1 MTLPALSLIRREY
14 LRWIRAP
21 TWVISGL
28 MSPILYLLLFGQA
41 FDLGKLLPPGVPA
54 SALSRALFG
63 APDYFSYFAV
73 GMVAFASVTAAMFSG
88 TGVIFDKQ
96 LGILQRI
103 LSTPISRRSVFLSSL
118 VFRGILTLIPAFL
131 VVGFALLLAHVPDVA
146 GLRVGSGVTVLDG
159 AQFLVAALLLSV
171 AFTALF
177 LSFGFAAR
185 RIESYFGVVT
195 ILQLPILLT
204 SNAMYPVSIMPA
216 WLQYLVGVNPISLAV
231 NIMRMSLFGTAGYA
245 YSAGVYFAGL
255 LAWAALFV
263 GLALLLA
270 SRALRTDAAAAPG
283 GSALSQALAE
293 S

>member
-1 MTLPALSLIRREY
+1 MLLPAASLIRREY

-41 FDLGKLLPPGVPA
+41 FDLGKLLPPGTPPSALA
-54 SALSRALFG
+54 SALSG
-63 APDYFSYFAV
+63 APTYFSYFAV

-88 TGVIFDKQ
+88 TGIIFDKQ

-131 VVGFALLLAHVPDVA
+131 VVGFALLLAHVPGVA
-146 GLRVGSGVTVLDG
+146 GLKLTGGVSPLN
-159 AQFLVAALLLSV
+159 AAEFLAAALVLSL
-171 AFTALF
+171 AFTSLF
-177 LSFGFAAR
+177 LSFGFAAQ

-204 SNAMYPVSIMPA
+204 SNAMYPTSIMPA
-216 WLQYLVGVNPISLAV
+216 WLQYLVGFNPISLAV
-231 NIMRMSLFGTAGYA
+231 NVMRMSLFGTAGYA
-245 YSAGVYFAGL
+245 YSAGVYLLGL
-255 LAWAALFV
+255 LAWAVLFVALALF
-263 GLALLLA
+263 LA
-270 SRALRTDAAAAPG
+270 SKALRSDVGPKA
-283 GSALSQALAE
+283 GSALSAAIAE
-293 S
+293 

>member
-1 MTLPALSLIRREY
+1 MLLPAFSLIRREY

-41 FDLGKLLPPGVPA
+41 FDLGKLLPPGTPPGALA
-54 SALSRALFG
+54 SVLSG
-63 APDYFSYFAV
+63 APTYFSYFAV

-88 TGVIFDKQ
+88 TGIIFDKQ

-118 VFRGILTLIPAFL
+118 IFRGMLTLIPAFL
-131 VVGFALLLAHVPDVA
+131 VVGFALLLAHVPDVS
-146 GLRVGSGVTVLDG
+146 GLTVGRTVSPLD
-159 AQFLVAALLLSV
+159 ALQFVVAALILSV
-171 AFTALF
+171 AFTSLF
-177 LSFGFAAR
+177 LSFGFAAQ

-204 SNAMYPVSIMPA
+204 SNAMYPTSIMPS
-216 WLQYLVGVNPISLAV
+216 WLQYLVGFNPISLAV
-231 NIMRMSLFGTAGYA
+231 NVMRMSLFGTGGYT
-245 YSAGVYFAGL
+245 YSAGVYLLGL

-263 GLALLLA
+263 ALAMILA
-270 SRALRTDAAAAPG
+270 SRALRSGAG
-283 GSALSQALAE
+283 GPTGGALSQAIAE
-293 S
+293 

>member
-1 MTLPALSLIRREY
+1 MMLPMASLVRREY

-41 FDLGKLLPPGVPA
+41 FDLGKLLPPGTPA
-54 SALSRALFG
+54 SALSQVLSG
-63 APDYFSYFAV
+63 APNYFSYFAV

-88 TGVIFDKQ
+88 TGIIFDKQ

-118 VFRGILTLIPAFL
+118 TFRGMLTLVPAFL

-146 GLRVGSGVTVLDG
+146 GLTVGSGVTVVDS
-159 AQFLVAALLLSV
+159 AQFLAAALVLSV

-177 LSFGFAAR
+177 LSFGFAAQ

-204 SNAMYPVSIMPA
+204 SNAMYPTSIMPT
-216 WLQYLVGVNPISLAV
+216 WLQYIVGFNPISLAV
-231 NIMRMSLFGTAGYA
+231 NIMRMSLFGTSGYA

-270 SRALRTDAAAAPG
+270 SRALRTNPAASPAG
-283 GSALSQALAE
+283 GALSEAIAQ
-293 S
+293 

>member
-1 MTLPALSLIRREY
+1 MMLPAASLIRREY

-28 MSPILYLLLFGQA
+28 MSPILYLVLFGQA
-41 FDLGKLLPPGVPA
+41 LDLGKFLPPGTSPSAVA
-54 SALSRALFG
+54 SAFSG
-63 APDYFSYFAV
+63 APTYFSYFAV

-88 TGVIFDKQ
+88 TGIIFDKQ

-131 VVGFALLLAHVPDVA
+131 VVGFALLLAHIPGFA
-146 GLRVGSGVTVLDG
+146 GLKVTGGVSPLNAG
-159 AQFLVAALLLSV
+159 EFLAAALILSL
-171 AFTALF
+171 AFTSLF
-177 LSFGFAAR
+177 LSFGFAAQ

-204 SNAMYPVSIMPA
+204 SNAMYPTSIMPT
-216 WLQYLVGVNPISLAV
+216 WLQYLVGFNPISLAV
-231 NIMRMSLFGTAGYA
+231 NVMRMSLFGTAGYP
-245 YSAGVYFAGL
+245 YSAGVYLLGL

-263 GLALLLA
+263 ALALFL
-270 SRALRTDAAAAPG
+270 SSKALRSDVGPNS
-283 GSALSQALAE
+283 SALSAAIAE
-293 S
+293 

>member
-1 MTLPALSLIRREY
+1 MLVPVYSLLRREY

-41 FDLGKLLPPGVPA
+41 FDLGKLLPPGTPPGL
-54 SALSRALFG
+54 LSSVLSG
-63 APDYFSYFAV
+63 APNYFSYFAV

-88 TGVIFDKQ
+88 TGIIFDKQ
-96 LGILQRI
+96 LGILQRT

-118 VFRGILTLIPAFL
+118 IFRGILTLIPAFL
-131 VVGFALLLAHVPDVA
+131 VVGFALLLAGVPDVA
-146 GLRVGSGVTVLDG
+146 GLSVGAGVNALDG
-159 AQFLVAALLLSV
+159 AQFLAAALVLSV

-177 LSFGFAAR
+177 LSFGFAAQ

-204 SNAMYPVSIMPA
+204 SNAMYPVNIMPT
-216 WLQYLVGVNPISLAV
+216 WLQYLVGFNPISLAV
-231 NIMRMSLFGTAGYA
+231 NVMRMSLFGSQGYT
-245 YSAGVYFAGL
+245 YSVGIYLLGL

-263 GLALLLA
+263 GLAFLLA
-270 SRALRTDAAAAPG
+270 SRALKSGGGPT
-283 GSALSQALAE
+283 GSALSQAIAE
-293 S
+293 

>member
-1 MTLPALSLIRREY
+1 MMLPAVSLIRREY
-14 LRWIRAP
+14 LRWVRAP

-41 FDLGKLLPPGVPA
+41 FNLGKLLPPGAPA
-54 SALSRALFG
+54 AALSHALSG
-63 APDYFSYFAV
+63 APTYFSYFAV

-88 TGVIFDKQ
+88 TGIIFDKQ

-118 VFRGILTLIPAFL
+118 IFRGILTLIPAFL

-146 GLRVGSGVTVLDG
+146 GLTVGSGVTVLDG
-159 AQFLVAALLLSV
+159 VQFLALSV

-177 LSFGFAAR
+177 LSFGFAAQ

-216 WLQYLVGVNPISLAV
+216 WLQYLVGANPISLAV
-231 NIMRMSLFGTAGYA
+231 NIMRMSLFGTAGYT
-245 YSAGVYFAGL
+245 YPVGVYFAGL
-255 LAWAALFV
+255 LVWALLFV

-270 SRALRTDAAAAPG
+270 SRALRTDASASPS

>member
-1 MTLPALSLIRREY
+1 MFRPALSLIRREY

-41 FDLGKLLPPGVPA
+41 FDLGKLLPPGTPPGALPA
-54 SALSRALFG
+54 VLSG

-88 TGVIFDKQ
+88 TGIIFDKQ
-96 LGILQRI
+96 LGILQRT
-103 LSTPISRRSVFLSSL
+103 LSTPISRRSVFLSAL
-118 VFRGILTLIPAFL
+118 TFRGILTLVPAFL
-131 VVGFALLLAHVPDVA
+131 VVGFALVLGYVPNVA
-146 GLRVGSGVTVLDG
+146 GLTVGSGVGALDA
-159 AQFLVAALLLSV
+159 AQFVAAALILSV
-171 AFTALF
+171 AFTSLF
-177 LSFGFAAR
+177 LSFGFAAQ

-216 WLQYLVGVNPISLAV
+216 WLQYIVGINPISLAV
-231 NIMRMSLFGTAGYA
+231 NVMRMSLFGTGGYP
-245 YSAGVYFAGL
+245 YSVGVYLLGL

-263 GLALLLA
+263 GLALMLA
-270 SRALRTDAAAAPG
+270 SKALRSGGVPK
-283 GSALSQALAE
+283 GSALSDALAQ
-293 S
+293 

>member
-1 MTLPALSLIRREY
+1 MFLPGLSLVRREY

-41 FDLGKLLPPGVPA
+41 FDLAKLLPAGTPPGELA
-54 SALSRALFG
+54 QALSG
-63 APDYFSYFAV
+63 APTYFSYFAV

-88 TGVIFDKQ
+88 TGIIFDKQ

-103 LSTPISRRSVFLSSL
+103 LSTPISRRSVFASSL

-131 VVGFALLLAHVPDVA
+131 VVGFALFLAHVPGVA
-146 GLRVGSGVTVLDG
+146 GLTVRSGVG
-159 AQFLVAALLLSV
+159 AVAAAEFLAAALVLSI

-177 LSFGFAAR
+177 LSFGFAAQ

-204 SNAMYPVSIMPA
+204 SNAMYPVSIMPT
-216 WLQYLVGVNPISLAV
+216 WLQYLVGFNPISLAV
-231 NIMRMSLFGTAGYA
+231 NVMRMSLFGTAGYT
-245 YSAGVYFAGL
+245 YSAGVYLLGL
-255 LAWAALFV
+255 LAWAVLFV
-263 GLALLLA
+263 VLALLLA
-270 SRALRTDAAAAPG
+270 SKALRSDVGPG
-283 GSALSQALAE
+283 SSALSRAIAE
-293 S
+293 

>member
-1 MTLPALSLIRREY
+1 MMLPMFSLIRREFI
-14 LRWIRAP
+14 RWIRAP

-41 FDLGKLLPPGVPA
+41 FDLGKLLPPGTPPEALA
-54 SALSRALFG
+54 SILYG

-88 TGVIFDKQ
+88 TGTIFDKQ

-103 LSTPISRRSVFLSSL
+103 LSTPISRRSVFLASL
-118 VFRGILTLIPAFL
+118 IFRGMLTLIPAFL
-131 VVGFALLLAHVPDVA
+131 VVGFALLLAHVPNVA
-146 GLRVGSGVTVLDG
+146 GLTLGSGVTALN
-159 AQFLVAALLLSV
+159 ALEFLAAALILSV

-177 LSFGFAAR
+177 LSFGFAAQ

-216 WLQYLVGVNPISLAV
+216 WLQYVVGVNPISLAV
-231 NIMRMSLFGTAGYA
+231 NVMRMSLFGSAGYA
-245 YSAGVYFAGL
+245 YSVPVYLAGL
-255 LAWAALFV
+255 LGWAALFV

-270 SRALRTDAAAAPG
+270 SRALRTDVVAG
-283 GSALSQALAE
+283 SHGSALSQAIAE
-293 S
+293 

>member
-1 MTLPALSLIRREY
+1 MMLPMASLVRREY

-41 FDLGKLLPPGVPA
+41 FDLGKLLPAGTPP
-54 SALSRALFG
+54 SALAQVLSG
-63 APDYFSYFAV
+63 APNYFSYFAV

-88 TGVIFDKQ
+88 TGIIFDKQ

-118 VFRGILTLIPAFL
+118 VFRGLLTLIPAFL
-131 VVGFALLLAHVPDVA
+131 VVGFALVLAHVPNVA
-146 GLRVGSGVTVLDG
+146 GLTVGSGVTVLDSV
-159 AQFLVAALLLSV
+159 QFLAAALVLSV

-177 LSFGFAAR
+177 LSFGFASG

-204 SNAMYPVSIMPA
+204 SNAMYPTSIMPT
-216 WLQYLVGVNPISLAV
+216 WLQYIVGFNPISQAV
-231 NIMRMSLFGTAGYA
+231 NIMRMSLFGTSGYT
-245 YSAGVYFAGL
+245 YSVGVYFAAL
-255 LAWAALFV
+255 LAWAGLFV
-263 GLALLLA
+263 GLAFFLA
-270 SRALRTDAAAAPG
+270 SRALRTNPAASPT
-283 GSALSQALAE
+283 GSALSQAIAE
-293 S
+293 

>member
-1 MTLPALSLIRREY
+1 MMLPVFSLLRREY

-41 FDLGKLLPPGVPA
+41 FDLGKLLPPGTPPGALA
-54 SALSRALFG
+54 SVLSG

-88 TGVIFDKQ
+88 TGIIFDKQ
-96 LGILQRI
+96 LGILQRT

-118 VFRGILTLIPAFL
+118 IFRGILTLIPAFL
-131 VVGFALLLAHVPDVA
+131 VVGFALVLTHVPNVA
-146 GLRVGSGVTVLDG
+146 GLSVGSGVTVLDSV
-159 AQFLVAALLLSV
+159 QFLVAALTLSV

-177 LSFGFAAR
+177 LSFGFAAQ

-204 SNAMYPVSIMPA
+204 SNAMYPVNIMPT
-216 WLQYLVGVNPISLAV
+216 WLQYLVGFNPISLAV
-231 NIMRMSLFGTAGYA
+231 NVMRISLFGNAGYPYTAGIYLL
-245 YSAGVYFAGL
+245 GL

-263 GLALLLA
+263 GLAFLLA
-270 SRALRTDAAAAPG
+270 SRALRSKVSPSE
-283 GSALSQALAE
+283 SALSEAISQ
-293 S
+293 

>member
-1 MTLPALSLIRREY
+1 MLLPMFSLIRREY

-41 FDLGKLLPPGVPA
+41 FDLGKLLPPGTPA
-54 SALSRALFG
+54 SALATILSG
-63 APDYFSYFAV
+63 APTYFSYFAV

-88 TGVIFDKQ
+88 TGIIFDKQ
-96 LGILQRI
+96 LGILQRT

-118 VFRGILTLIPAFL
+118 VFRGLLTLIPAFL
-131 VVGFALLLAHVPDVA
+131 VVGFALLLVNVPGVA
-146 GLRVGSGVTVLDG
+146 GLTLGPGVTALDA
-159 AQFLVAALLLSV
+159 AQFLAAALILSV

-177 LSFGFAAR
+177 LSFGFAAQ

-204 SNAMYPVSIMPA
+204 SNAMYPVNIMPT
-216 WLQYLVGVNPISLAV
+216 WLQYLVGFNPISLAV
-231 NIMRMSLFGTAGYA
+231 NVMRMSLFGTAGYP
-245 YSAGVYFAGL
+245 YSVGVYLLGL

-263 GLALLLA
+263 ALAFLLA
-270 SRALRTDAAAAPG
+270 SRALRTNVSPG
-283 GSALSQALAE
+283 GSALSQAIAE
-293 S
+293 

>member
-1 MTLPALSLIRREY
+1 MLLPAFSLIRREY

-28 MSPILYLLLFGQA
+28 MSPILYLILFGQA
-41 FDLGKLLPPGVPA
+41 FDLGKLLPPGVPPSVLS
-54 SALSRALFG
+54 SALSG
-63 APDYFSYFAV
+63 APSYFSYFAV

-88 TGVIFDKQ
+88 TGIIFDKQ

-118 VFRGILTLIPAFL
+118 VFRGTLTLIPAFL

-146 GLRVGSGVTVLDG
+146 GLTVGGGITVVDAL
-159 AQFLVAALLLSV
+159 QFVVAALVLSV

-177 LSFGFAAR
+177 LSFGFAAQ

-204 SNAMYPVSIMPA
+204 SNAMYPTSIMPA
-216 WLQYLVGVNPISLAV
+216 WLQYVVGINPISLAV
-231 NIMRMSLFGTAGYA
+231 NVMRMSLFGTAGYTYA
-245 YSAGVYFAGL
+245 AWVYLLGL
-255 LAWAALFV
+255 LAWACLFV
-263 GLALLLA
+263 LLALLLA
-270 SRALRTDAAAAPG
+270 SRALRSGGGPG
-283 GSALSQALAE
+283 GGSLSRAIAE
-293 S
+293 

>member
-1 MTLPALSLIRREY
+1 MFRPALSLIRREY

-41 FDLGKLLPPGVPA
+41 FDLSKLLPAGTPPG
-54 SALSRALFG
+54 ALAAYLAG
-63 APDYFSYFAV
+63 APTYFSYFAV

-88 TGVIFDKQ
+88 TGIIFDKQ

-103 LSTPISRRSVFLSSL
+103 MSTPISRRSVFLSSL
-118 VFRGILTLIPAFL
+118 VFRGMLTLVPAFL
-131 VVGFALLLAHVPDVA
+131 VVGFALVLAHVPNVA
-146 GLRVGSGVTVLDG
+146 GLNVPSGVTVLDAG
-159 AQFLVAALLLSV
+159 QFLAAALILSV

-177 LSFGFAAR
+177 LSFGFAAT

-204 SNAMYPVSIMPA
+204 SNAMYPTSIMPQ
-216 WLQYLVGVNPISLAV
+216 WLQYVVGVNPISLAV
-231 NIMRMSLFGTAGYA
+231 NVMRMSLFGTQGYT
-245 YSAGVYFAGL
+245 YSAGVYLLGL
-255 LAWAALFV
+255 LVWAVLFV
-263 GLALLLA
+263 SMALLLA
-270 SRALRTDAAAAPG
+270 SRALRSGGVASG

-293 S
+293 

>member
-1 MTLPALSLIRREY
+1 MLLPAFSLIRREY

-41 FDLGKLLPPGVPA
+41 FDLGKLTQGIPGNP
-54 SALSRALFG
+54 LSQILSG
-63 APDYFSYFAV
+63 APNYFSYFAV

-103 LSTPISRRSVFLSSL
+103 LSTPITRRSVFLSSL

-131 VVGFALLLAHVPDVA
+131 VVGFALLLTGVPGVV
-146 GLRVGSGVTVLDG
+146 GLSVGSHVTALDA
-159 AQFLVAALLLSV
+159 AQFVAAALILSL

-177 LSFGFAAR
+177 LSFGFAAQ
-185 RIESYFGVVT
+185 RIESYFGLVT

-204 SNAMYPVSIMPA
+204 SNAMYPVNIMPE
-216 WLQYLVGVNPISLAV
+216 WLRYVVGVNPISLAV
-231 NIMRMSLFGTAGYA
+231 NVMRMSLFGTAGYP
-245 YSAGVYFAGL
+245 YSVGVYLLGL
-255 LAWAALFV
+255 LAWAVLFV
-263 GLALLLA
+263 LMALVLA
-270 SRALRTDAAAAPG
+270 SRALRSGAGPT

-293 S
+293 

>member
-1 MTLPALSLIRREY
+1 MFLPALSLVRREY

-41 FDLGKLLPPGVPA
+41 FDLAKLIPPGTPA
-54 SALSRALFG
+54 GLLSSALSG
-63 APDYFSYFAV
+63 APNYFSYFAV

-88 TGVIFDKQ
+88 TGIIFDKQ

-131 VVGFALLLAHVPDVA
+131 VVGFALVLAYVPNVA
-146 GLRVGSGVTVLDG
+146 GLSLGAGVTGVDG
-159 AQFLVAALLLSV
+159 LQFLAAALILSV

-177 LSFGFAAR
+177 LSFGFAVQ

-204 SNAMYPVSIMPA
+204 SNAMYPVSIMPT
-216 WLQYLVGVNPISLAV
+216 WLQYLVGFNPISLAV
-231 NIMRMSLFGTAGYA
+231 NVMRMSLFGTQGYP
-245 YSAGVYFAGL
+245 YSVGIYLVGL
-255 LAWAALFV
+255 LAWAVLFV
-263 GLALLLA
+263 ALALLLA
-270 SRALRTDAAAAPG
+270 SKALRSGGVGPK
-283 GSALSQALAE
+283 GSALSQAIAE
-293 S
+293 